1 MGRRC
6 RRGTA
11 VPTSEMKI
19 SKRGERGEG
28 RGERGEGRG
37 ERGDRGEFDMAVPC
51 ATRVNS
57 QVFHQPHQFLL
68 FVREVRRKERFHL
81 ELLLLGL

>member
-11 VPTSEMKI
+11 APVSEMKI
-19 SKRGERGEG
+19 STSADRRVSGGESAEGGRGEKEKVEG

-37 ERGDRGEFDMAVPC
+37 ERREGRGERGEGRGE
-51 ATRVNS
+51 RV
-57 QVFHQPHQFLL
+57 
-68 FVREVRRKERFHL
+68 R
-81 ELLLLGL
+81 